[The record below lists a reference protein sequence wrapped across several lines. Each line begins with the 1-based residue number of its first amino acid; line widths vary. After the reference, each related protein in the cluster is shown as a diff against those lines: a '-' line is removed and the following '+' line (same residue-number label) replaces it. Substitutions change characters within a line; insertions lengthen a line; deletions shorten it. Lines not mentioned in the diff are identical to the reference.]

1 MVRYFLEFSM
11 KSRILLL
18 IGALLIITPQLN
30 GCVGTMVQRANDL
43 TARITG
49 ADDPNNKGFMAESGR
64 LSNAMANGGMA
75 LLEGKPVEGVTA
87 PAPAAAVAPMPV
99 AKVASP
105 APKPAPK
112 PAANKKATVSAS
124 SVQPVAATPADQR
137 AAKPAKVA
145 PKKPPVEDKKP
156 G

>member
-1 MVRYFLEFSM
+1 M

-105 APKPAPK
+105 APKPA
-112 PAANKKATVSAS
+112 ANKKATVSAS

-137 AAKPAKVA
+137 AVKPAKVA
-145 PKKPPVEDKKP
+145 PKKPLLEDKKP